1 MNAMRDKMHII
12 LIILVLAFVGTI
24 VFDWGM
30 NYLGRRG
37 VRGMPQQGI
46 IGSVN
51 GKSISYEYF
60 TQQLQQEYLR
70 IRELTGSEPDMARMK
85 EARDDVWERIVDQ
98 ILVEQE
104 IKKNNISVTDKEIV
118 YIIKTRPPEFLKS
131 HPQFLTDEKFDIK
144 KYQDAINNPKVD
156 WSEIENFVR
165 LSQPSRKIQNI
176 IGSTIR
182 VSSKEVEKQIFLSE
196 TKVSA
201 KYILSKPEDF
211 ANVETPIQDKEID
224 EYYNSHKQDFMEN
237 EMSKLKYV
245 LFSTSITKQDTT
257 AIISEAGNLKERIE
271 AGEDFAG
278 LAKEYSQDPSSENG
292 GELGWFKK
300 GDMIKEFEDAA
311 FSAKKGEVVGP
322 IETNFGLHIIK
333 ILDKKMNKK
342 GETDS
347 VKASHILLK
356 IVPSLETVNNAKD
369 KSTVFAEESKSNG
382 FEETANKN
390 KLEINET
397 PNFQNTGFIPGI
409 GIIYEVSE
417 FAFGAKAKINDI
429 SEPVKT
435 DQGYYV
441 FKLIEKLPKRTK
453 PLNEAKNTIEN
464 ILKREKQ
471 MKLAEEKINKIYSNI
486 KSGKPFEESAKEES
500 MEVKNTGNFGF
511 YDYIDGI
518 GNETKFSGAALKLN
532 PSEISQPVQT
542 INGWCLIKLIEKSKV
557 DTSNVNFNKN
567 YIYQNLLES
576 KRQLVYASWLEYL
589 KDKAKIKDYR
599 DKYF

>member
-1 MNAMRDKMHII
+1 MNSMRDKMHII
-12 LIILVLAFVGTI
+12 LIILVFAFVGTI

-30 NYLGRRG
+30 NYVGRRG
-37 VRGMPQQGI
+37 IGGTRQGI

-51 GKSISYEYF
+51 GKNISYEYF

-70 IRELTGSEPDMARMK
+70 IRELTGSEPDIARMK
-85 EARDDVWERIVDQ
+85 EARDDVWERIINQ
-98 ILVEQE
+98 ILIEKE
-104 IKKNNISVTDKEIV
+104 IEKNNISVTDKEIV
-118 YIIKTRPPEFLKS
+118 YIIKNSPPEFLKS

-176 IGSTIR
+176 ISSTIR
-182 VSSKEVEKQIFLSE
+182 VSSKEVEKQIFLLE
-196 TKVSA
+196 TKVNT
-201 KYILSKPEDF
+201 KYTLSRPEDF
-211 ANVETPIQDKEID
+211 ANVEITIPDKEIN
-224 EYYNSHKQDFMEN
+224 EYYNLHKQDFMEN

-245 LFSTSITKQDTT
+245 SFSTNVTKQDTIT
-257 AIISEAGNLKERIE
+257 VISEAKNLKERIE
-271 AGEDFAG
+271 SGEDFAE

-292 GELGWFKK
+292 GELGWFTK
-300 GDMIKEFEDAA
+300 GDMIKAFEDAA

-322 IETNFGLHIIK
+322 IETNNGLHIIK

-356 IVPSLETVNNAKD
+356 IIPSLETVNNAKY
-369 KSTVFAEESKSNG
+369 KSNDFAEEAKSNG

-397 PNFQNTGFIPGI
+397 QYFPNNGFIPGI

-417 FAFGAKAKINDI
+417 FASRAKVNDV
-429 SEPVKT
+429 SEPIKT
-435 DQGYYV
+435 DEGYYV
-441 FKLIEKLPKRTK
+441 FKLIEKLPERIK
-453 PLNEAKNTIEN
+453 PLNETKNTIEN
-464 ILKREKQ
+464 ILKREER
-471 MKLAEEKINKIYSNI
+471 MKLAEQKINKIYSNV
-486 KSGKPFEESAKEES
+486 KSGKPFGEAAKEES
-500 MEVKNTGNFGF
+500 MEIMDTGNFGF
-511 YDYIDGI
+511 YDYITGV

-532 PSEISQPVQT
+532 PGEVSQPIQT
-542 INGWCLIKLIEKSKV
+542 IRGWYIIQSIEKSKA
-557 DTSNVNFNKN
+557 DTSNVNVNKN
-567 YIYQNLLES
+567 YIYMNLLEG
-576 KRQLVYASWLEYL
+576 KRQLVYTAWLEYL
-589 KDKAKIKDYR
+589 KNKAKINDYR